1 MFDTGSCL
9 MHKSEGVCVVEGV
22 RTESFGGVSRDYYIL
37 RPLYENTATTV
48 FLPIESA
55 DKRLRALLTREEW
68 GQLLR
73 EAKTQS
79 FVWEANDRTRQE
91 LFQQQLR
98 ACETS
103 QLLDMLCALYQRRKE
118 LMLQGKKLRFFDE
131 HTLQECERLLSEEYV
146 HAWGVEKKEALSSIR
161 AVTEW

>member
-9 MHKSEGVCVVEGV
+9 MHKSEGVCVVEDV

-55 DKRLRALLTREEW
+55 DKRLRVLFSREE
-68 GQLLR
+68 GERLLQ
-73 EAKTQS
+73 EAQTHL
-79 FVWEANDRTRQE
+79 FVWEANDRVRQE

-98 ACETS
+98 TCETS
-103 QLLDMLCALYQRRKE
+103 QLLDILYLLRQRRKE
-118 LMLQGKKLRFFDE
+118 VAQQGKKLRFFDE
-131 HTLQECERLLSEEYV
+131 HTLQECERLLSEEFA
-146 HAWGVEKKEALSSIR
+146 HAWGVEKSEALSR
-161 AVTEW
+161 L